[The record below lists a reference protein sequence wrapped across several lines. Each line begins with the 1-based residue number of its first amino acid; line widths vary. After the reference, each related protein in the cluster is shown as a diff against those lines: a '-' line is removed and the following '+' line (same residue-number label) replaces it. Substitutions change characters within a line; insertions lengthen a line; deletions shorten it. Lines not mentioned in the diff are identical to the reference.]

1 VNPGKPGVFTPDEN
15 YRASTAPWIPI
26 GRFQKGLLT
35 HLSLVDIFRA
45 LAVLRICSFDIFVD
59 NSMKVNF
66 VQNLN
71 PINNQRMHHK
81 LFMFDLPVHAKT
93 TTIQLFRWSQKF
105 GNLGE
110 WMVRS
115 TFFNQFV
122 GGDSYFKMAQT
133 VQALQTRNLTLMV
146 APVLEEDIH
155 DQVSSR

>member
-1 VNPGKPGVFTPDEN
+1 
-15 YRASTAPWIPI
+15 
-26 GRFQKGLLT
+26 
-35 HLSLVDIFRA
+35 
-45 LAVLRICSFDIFVD
+45 
-59 NSMKVNF
+59 MKVNF